1 MVISDIFVANFLN
14 LNMNKIIFSLLA
26 ITSLNLYSQKHPSP
40 VKWDFEL
47 TSNGTNK
54 SEFKAI
60 ATINPGWNI
69 YAVYMSDEGPIPTSF
84 TFETI
89 ENGELEDKIV
99 EKSKPIKGFDPL
111 FEMEVIKFK
120 ETAEFIQVVKNK
132 TGAKPIVKG
141 YVTYMTC
148 DSERCLPP
156 VDVPFNVK

>member
-26 ITSLNLYSQKHPSP
+26 ITSLNLYSQKHPNP

-47 TSNGTNK
+47 VSKSTDK

-99 EKSKPIKGFDPL
+99 AAVTL
-111 FEMEVIKFK
+111 FG
-120 ETAEFIQVVKNK
+120 KNF
-132 TGAKPIVKG
+132 
-141 YVTYMTC
+141 
-148 DSERCLPP
+148 S
-156 VDVPFNVK
+156 